1 MIHWALPKLKTGVH
15 QNARGYLQAAYL
27 SRCWSLEHVKDTRR
41 PTEQRRPNGR
51 RAKASRRPFSE
62 EDARRPEKHM
72 ARRPTPSASG
82 AGPTETTTTGPLVA
96 EGWPP
101 PKTKQRT
108 EMMRARVCRSD
119 TPHSAGGNV
128 RRGRWVPKRR
138 KGLRSQDLRKRN
150 ENAATRHSCT
160 VFPAARKRKPPQGFA
175 RGPETHVQGNVTQ
188 TVSETTRQHG
198 HTRTS
203 PRSVALSD
211 RPRNAVILVEQA
223 HSYRQ
228 EPGGHRGGG
237 RAAGPMA

>member
-1 MIHWALPKLKTGVH
+1 M
-15 QNARGYLQAAYL
+15 
-27 SRCWSLEHVKDTRR
+27 KDTRR

-175 RGPETHVQGNVTQ
+175 RGTRAGERDADGERDHAPTRPHTH
-188 TVSETTRQHG
+188 
-198 HTRTS
+198 
-203 PRSVALSD
+203 
-211 RPRNAVILVEQA
+211 
-223 HSYRQ
+223 
-228 EPGGHRGGG
+228 EPAKR
-237 RAAGPMA
+237 RAE

>member
-1 MIHWALPKLKTGVH
+1 MREAICKPCTCQGAGICEGRTAANGTKT
-15 QNARGYLQAAYL
+15 
-27 SRCWSLEHVKDTRR
+27 
-41 PTEQRRPNGR
+41 PNGR

-62 EDARRPEKHM
+62 EDARRPEKHR

-108 EMMRARVCRSD
+108 EMMLARVCRSD

-150 ENAATRHSCT
+150 ENAATRHSCSVPGSQEAEAT
-160 VFPAARKRKPPQGFA
+160 ARL
-175 RGPETHVQGNVTQ
+175 
-188 TVSETTRQHG
+188 
-198 HTRTS
+198 
-203 PRSVALSD
+203 RS
-211 RPRNAVILVEQA
+211 RPRDTRAGERDA
-223 HSYRQ
+223 DGERDHAPTWPHTH
-228 EPGGHRGGG
+228 EPAKR
-237 RAAGPMA
+237 RAE